1 MRDDRG
7 LGGVKKERQDVLV
20 TRLFRRLGD
29 EKYMFLRELGIR
41 NDVFF
46 EHD

>member
-1 MRDDRG
+1 M
-7 LGGVKKERQDVLV
+7 LV

-29 EKYMFLRELGIR
+29 EEYMFLRELGIR
-41 NDVFF
+41 NDGFF